1 MAFPLPRRLP
11 ASVVNAIL
19 LLFEP
24 RVRAIVDPL
33 PKVRVEPSVSV
44 LAMPGIS
51 VAPEL
56 ILTDPLI
63 VPDPPRAA
71 PEPTLTELLAL
82 VEPLTSS
89 VPAET
94 RVAPV

>member
-1 MAFPLPRRLP
+1 M
-11 ASVVNAIL
+11 L
-19 LLFEP
+19 LLEP
-24 RVRAIVDPL
+24 SVRAIVDPL
-33 PKVRVEPSVSV
+33 PKVRVEPSVRV

-56 ILTDPLI
+56 MLTDPLI

-71 PEPTLTELLAL
+71 PEPTLKALLAL
-82 VEPLTSS
+82 VDPLTSS